1 MTSKTFREAM
11 NKFSAEL
18 YSICSQNDGNMFVS
32 PYCVASSLLLSD
44 LAANGETD
52 VQIRNVFGIASL
64 SKEQLL
70 IQYKSMNRIILSGV
84 FGNTTIAVANKIF
97 TDTGQRV
104 DDSFKTQ
111 ASKYF
116 NSGVKSLDFTGSP
129 EVAREYINNW
139 VKEETRGKISD
150 FLGPDSIGPWSQII
164 LTSAIYFKGHWKD
177 VFDKDATDKAPFY
190 TSKGLSVNVEMMNDV
205 RLDVPYV
212 KDVVM
217 KFSVIELP
225 YADSNLA
232 MVIVLQ
238 DEIDGLSCIEK
249 RVKDGLLVEVCT
261 RLEHV
266 NSVKVI
272 LKIPKFTLQTQYD
285 LKEVLK
291 TLGVKDMF
299 NPATADFSAMIQ
311 EKNQDTVNPHV
322 SDFVHKTFLDVNEEG
337 SEAAALS
344 AMFMPIERDY
354 RPPTPVVRFIAD
366 HPFVFF
372 IKEATT
378 GTILF
383 QAESLIFVRYWTGV
397 FCISYPKCLELQ
409 DKGFTIRTC
418 NMKHGGLQSKY
429 IKFL

>member
-1 MTSKTFREAM
+1 
-11 NKFSAEL
+11 
-18 YSICSQNDGNMFVS
+18 MFVS

-116 NSGVKSLDFTGSP
+116 NSGVISLDFTGSP
-129 EVAREYINNW
+129 EVVREYINNW
-139 VKEETRGKISD
+139 VKGETRGKISD
-150 FLGPDSIGPWSQII
+150 LLGPDSIGPWSQMI

-177 VFDKDATDKAPFY
+177 AFDKDATIDAQFHI
-190 TSKGLSVNVEMMNDV
+190 SKDFSVNVEMMNDV
-205 RLDVPYV
+205 RLSVPYL
-212 KDVVM
+212 KDDTM
-217 KFSVIELP
+217 KYSAIELP
-225 YADSNLA
+225 YADGNLT
-232 MVIVLQ
+232 MVIVLP
-238 DEIDGLSCIEK
+238 DEIDGLVWLEK
-249 RVKDGLLVEVCT
+249 KVQVGLLVEVCT
-261 RLEHV
+261 MLEHV

-285 LKEVLK
+285 LKEVLE

-299 NPATADFSAMIQ
+299 YPATADFSAMIP
-311 EKNQDTVNPHV
+311 ETNQDNVNPHV
-322 SDFVHKTFLDVNEEG
+322 SNFIHKTFLDVNEEG

-354 RPPTPVVRFIAD
+354 RPPTPVVRFIAG

-383 QAESLIFVRYWTGV
+383 LGRVSNPR
-397 FCISYPKCLELQ
+397 
-409 DKGFTIRTC
+409 
-418 NMKHGGLQSKY
+418 
-429 IKFL
+429 